1 MTNVAKFYFMTF
13 VYFLQGLWLTA
24 AYYLEFEG
32 MNTFVFVWAAG
43 VVFFIVNIVILN
55 QLVRHYNAKTSIKK
69 ED

>member
-1 MTNVAKFYFMTF
+1 
-13 VYFLQGLWLTA
+13 
-24 AYYLEFEG
+24 

-55 QLVRHYNAKTSIKK
+55 QLVRHYNLKTSIKK